1 VRRPPVASQE
11 VEMDWVR
18 IERNWKQARET
29 IRQKW
34 ARLSDEDLNAIDGQR
49 NRLEDSIHKRYGFD
63 ADHIRKEVDDWLRWQ
78 G

>member
-1 VRRPPVASQE
+1 
-11 VEMDWVR
+11 MDWDQ
-18 IERNWKQARET
+18 IERNWKQAQQK

-34 ARLSDEDLNAIDGQR
+34 VRLTDTDLNAIKAQR
-49 NRLEDSIHKRYGFD
+49 DRLEDRIHRRYGFD